1 MSIAIWSAWADE
13 WALNEKVSFNGIN
26 KLISVNSGVLSIDIR
41 EDIYSAWIRWQTRET
56 NSRYLSAMRYSG
68 LDALPG
74 GGSTGGTFFLLNGWK
89 VIYDPTYVAVSGV
102 LYSEDYDTA
111 FWNADGL
118 PIYPATVS
126 SLVNTSVTTQ
136 NVVTGDISS
145 LSIPTSN
152 DNAVAV
158 RAILPEINNIDT
170 AVSSRAT
177 TAAIWAHLV
186 EELSAEEILRIAL
199 AALAGKTAGIGS
211 TSETYLAQDGVTS
224 RINATFDSNNNR
236 TTVVLNGTA

>member
-111 FWNADGL
+111 FWNDDGL

-136 NVVTGDISS
+136 NVVTGDINS
-145 LSIPTSN
+145 LLIPTAQDIWN
-152 DNAVAV
+152 NNV
-158 RAILPEINNIDT
+158 RTLTEINVPEPSDIAT
-170 AVSSRAT
+170 AV
-177 TAAIWAHLV
+177 WAKII
-186 EELSAEEILRIAL
+186 EDLSAEEILRVMLSAM
-199 AALAGKTAGIGS
+199 AGKREGLGTV
-211 TSETYLAQDGVTS
+211 TERYMAQDGVTP
-224 RINATFDSNNNR
+224 RITLTPDING
-236 TTVVLNGTA
+236 NGTPIIDGSA